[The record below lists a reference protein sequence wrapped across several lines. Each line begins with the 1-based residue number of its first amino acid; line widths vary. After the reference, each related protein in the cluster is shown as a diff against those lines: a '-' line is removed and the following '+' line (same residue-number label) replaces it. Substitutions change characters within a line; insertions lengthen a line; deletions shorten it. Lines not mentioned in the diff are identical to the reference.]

1 MEKIIYFIE
10 SLNIWIGRAFGW
22 CIIVLTL
29 SVTYEVFMRYVLNA
43 PTVWVFDMM
52 VQMYGAVFLMAGPYA
67 LAQDAHVRA
76 DVLYRL
82 FPKRVQAWLDLILYM
97 LFFFPGMLALFWFG
111 YEIASDSWRYQEVSW
126 NSPARIQ
133 IYYFK
138 SLIPLAGGL
147 LIIQGISECMRCI
160 LCIKTGQWIKRHE
173 DVRETEKKLIDQEQE
188 DQKPKETLGA

>member
-1 MEKIIYFIE
+1 MEKVIYFIE
-10 SLNIWIGRAFGW
+10 SLSIWVGRAFGW

-29 SVTYEVFMRYVLNA
+29 SVTYEVFCRYVLNA
-43 PTVWVFDMM
+43 PTVWVVDMM
-52 VQMYGAVFLMAGPYA
+52 VQMYGAVFLMAGP
-67 LAQDAHVRA
+67 
-76 DVLYRL
+76 YRL

-173 DVRETEKKLIDQEQE
+173 DVRETEKKLIDQQLE
-188 DQKPKETLGA
+188 DQKPKEI